1 MEAARAAQLHT
12 WVASLPQG
20 YDTMVG
26 VGGRQLS
33 VGQRQRVAIAR
44 ALVRWV
50 VSCTDMLSSSYVT
63 LRSPRIMLL
72 DEATSA
78 LDFDNERAV
87 QVSPAII
94 NC

>member
-20 YDTMVG
+20 YDTLVG
-26 VGGRQLS
+26 VAGRQLS

-50 VSCTDMLSSSYVT
+50 IVTSCVISRYVV
-63 LRSPRIMLL
+63 II
-72 DEATSA
+72 TSQITEDHA
-78 LDFDNERAV
+78 AG
-87 QVSPAII
+87 
-94 NC
+94 

>member
-20 YDTMVG
+20 YDTLVG
-26 VGGRQLS
+26 VAGRQLS

-50 VSCTDMLSSSYVT
+50 IVMSCHVIIISSQIT
-63 LRSPRIMLL
+63 E
-72 DEATSA
+72 DHAA
-78 LDFDNERAV
+78 G
-87 QVSPAII
+87 
-94 NC
+94 

>member
-20 YDTMVG
+20 YDTLVG
-26 VGGRQLS
+26 VAGRQLS

-50 VSCTDMLSSSYVT
+50 TSCHVMSRNVIIISSQIT
-63 LRSPRIMLL
+63 E
-72 DEATSA
+72 DHAA
-78 LDFDNERAV
+78 G
-87 QVSPAII
+87 
-94 NC
+94 

>member
-20 YDTMVG
+20 YDTLVG
-26 VGGRQLS
+26 VAGRQLS

-50 VSCTDMLSSSYVT
+50 MSYHVLSCHVMPYHVMSCEVIIITSQVT
-63 LRSPRIMLL
+63 E
-72 DEATSA
+72 DHAA
-78 LDFDNERAV
+78 G
-87 QVSPAII
+87 
-94 NC
+94 

>member
-20 YDTMVG
+20 YDTLVG
-26 VGGRQLS
+26 VAGRQLS

-50 VSCTDMLSSSYVT
+50 T
-63 LRSPRIMLL
+63 
-72 DEATSA
+72 
-78 LDFDNERAV
+78 
-87 QVSPAII
+87 
-94 NC
+94 